1 MRHIF
6 MPVDY
11 IFDQNRGV
19 RYPWD
24 NETNHYKKKRLKDK
38 KQYTKLNMENKRL
51 SNTKTNKWSFN
62 FIG

>member
-24 NETNHYKKKRLKDK
+24 NETNHYKKK
-38 KQYTKLNMENKRL
+38 TAKRQ
-51 SNTKTNKWSFN
+51 TAIYKT
-62 FIG
+62 